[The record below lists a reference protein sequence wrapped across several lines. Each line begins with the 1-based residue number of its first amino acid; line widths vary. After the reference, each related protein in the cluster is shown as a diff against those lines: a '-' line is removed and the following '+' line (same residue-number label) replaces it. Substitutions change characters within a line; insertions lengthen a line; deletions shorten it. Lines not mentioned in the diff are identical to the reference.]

1 MLKIVN
7 MNINILQRYFTQ
19 ECLRVPITVSN
30 MYLRKTFIS
39 WDIPAFSIDFVQWKD
54 RFLWLKKIYKTGLFL
69 YKLYIHT
76 QSHTH
81 ISGVK

>member
-7 MNINILQRYFTQ
+7 MNIQRYFTQ
-19 ECLRVPITVSN
+19 ECLRIPITVSN

-39 WDIPAFSIDFVQWKD
+39 YEIFPHFQLILFNERIDFCD
-54 RFLWLKKIYKTGLFL
+54 KKIYKTGLFL